1 MLVNNGVYYNFQQ
14 TNEVF
19 KMAYRKPTNQETT
32 VTTEKEVNDFYLNL
46 EFNLPNGMSVPLNS
60 GNHLTISLDRYLG
73 ETKTVNTTDS
83 DWGKQQLIRNSF
95 ISALNEI
102 AGQMDEGEVVS
113 FSQLMEH
120 PTMAKLLPLLGFSIR
135 KRGKASTNGGTLP
148 TENELDSLLGL

>member
-1 MLVNNGVYYNFQQ
+1 
-14 TNEVF
+14 
-19 KMAYRKPTNQETT
+19 MAYRKPAQQETT
-32 VTTEKEVNDFYLNL
+32 VATEKDVNDFYLNL

-102 AGQMDEGEVVS
+102 TAQMDEGEVVT
-113 FSQLMEH
+113 FAQLMEH
-120 PTMAKLLPLLGFSIR
+120 PTMAKLLPLLGFSLR
-135 KRGKASTNGGTLP
+135 KRGKAQSEGTLP
-148 TENELDSLLGL
+148 SATELDTLLGL

>member
-1 MLVNNGVYYNFQQ
+1 
-14 TNEVF
+14 
-19 KMAYRKPTNQETT
+19 MAYRKPTNQETT

>member
-1 MLVNNGVYYNFQQ
+1 
-14 TNEVF
+14 
-19 KMAYRKPTNQETT
+19 MAYRKPTNQETT

-102 AGQMDEGEVVS
+102 TGQMDEGEVVS
-113 FSQLMEH
+113 FFQLMEH
-120 PTMAKLLPLLGFSIR
+120 PTMAKLLPLLGFSLR
-135 KRGKASTNGGTLP
+135 KRGKAQSEGTLP
-148 TENELDSLLGL
+148 SATELDSLLGL

>member
-1 MLVNNGVYYNFQQ
+1 
-14 TNEVF
+14 
-19 KMAYRKPTNQETT
+19 MAYRKPVQQET
-32 VTTEKEVNDFYLNL
+32 VATEKDVNDFYLNL

-102 AGQMDEGEVVS
+102 TAQMDEGEVVT
-113 FSQLMEH
+113 FAQLMEH
-120 PTMAKLLPLLGFSIR
+120 PTLSKLLPLLGFSLR
-135 KRGKASTNGGTLP
+135 KRGKATTEGTLP
-148 TENELDSLLGL
+148 SATELDTLLGL

>member
-1 MLVNNGVYYNFQQ
+1 
-14 TNEVF
+14 
-19 KMAYRKPTNQETT
+19 MAYRKPQQET
-32 VTTEKEVNDFYLNL
+32 VTTAEKDVNEFYLNL

-102 AGQMDEGEVVS
+102 TAQMDEGEVVT
-113 FSQLMEH
+113 FAQLMEH
-120 PTMAKLLPLLGFSIR
+120 PTMAKLLPLLGFSLR
-135 KRGKASTNGGTLP
+135 KRGKASTEGTLP
-148 TENELDSLLGL
+148 SANELDALLGL

>member
-102 AGQMDEGEVVS
+102 TGQIDEGEVVS

-120 PTMAKLLPLLGFSIR
+120 PTMAKLLPLLGFSLR
-135 KRGKASTNGGTLP
+135 KRGKAQSEGTLP
-148 TENELDSLLGL
+148 SATELDSLLGL

>member
-1 MLVNNGVYYNFQQ
+1 
-14 TNEVF
+14 
-19 KMAYRKPTNQETT
+19 MAYRKPAQQETT
-32 VTTEKEVNDFYLNL
+32 AATEKDVNDFYLNL

-102 AGQMDEGEVVS
+102 TAQMDEGEVVT
-113 FSQLMEH
+113 FAQLMEH
-120 PTMAKLLPLLGFSIR
+120 PTMAKLLPLLGFSLR
-135 KRGKASTNGGTLP
+135 KRGKAQSEGTLP
-148 TENELDSLLGL
+148 SATELDTLLGL

>member
-1 MLVNNGVYYNFQQ
+1 
-14 TNEVF
+14 
-19 KMAYRKPTNQETT
+19 MAYRKPTNQETT

-73 ETKTVNTTDS
+73 EIKTVNTTDS

-102 AGQMDEGEVVS
+102 TGQIDEGEVVS

-120 PTMAKLLPLLGFSIR
+120 PTMAKLLPLLGFSLR
-135 KRGKASTNGGTLP
+135 KRGKAQSEGTLP
-148 TENELDSLLGL
+148 SATELDSLLGL

>member
-1 MLVNNGVYYNFQQ
+1 
-14 TNEVF
+14 
-19 KMAYRKPTNQETT
+19 MAYRKPTNQETT

-102 AGQMDEGEVVS
+102 TGQMDEGEVVS

-120 PTMAKLLPLLGFSIR
+120 PTMAKLLPLLGFSLR
-135 KRGKASTNGGTLP
+135 KRGKAQSEGTLP
-148 TENELDSLLGL
+148 SATELDSLLGL

>member
-1 MLVNNGVYYNFQQ
+1 
-14 TNEVF
+14 
-19 KMAYRKPTNQETT
+19 MAYRKPAQQETT
-32 VTTEKEVNDFYLNL
+32 VTTAEKDVNEFYLNL

-102 AGQMDEGEVVS
+102 TAQMDEGEVVT
-113 FSQLMEH
+113 FAQLMEH
-120 PTMAKLLPLLGFSIR
+120 PTMAKLLPLLGFSLR
-135 KRGKASTNGGTLP
+135 KRGKAQSEGTLP
-148 TENELDSLLGL
+148 SATELDTLLGL

>member
-1 MLVNNGVYYNFQQ
+1 
-14 TNEVF
+14 
-19 KMAYRKPTNQETT
+19 MAYRKPTNQETT

-102 AGQMDEGEVVS
+102 TGQIDEGEVVS

-120 PTMAKLLPLLGFSIR
+120 PTMAKLLPLLGFSLR
-135 KRGKASTNGGTLP
+135 KRGKAQSEGTLP
-148 TENELDSLLGL
+148 SATELDSLLGL

>member
-1 MLVNNGVYYNFQQ
+1 
-14 TNEVF
+14 
-19 KMAYRKPTNQETT
+19 MAYRKPAQQETT
-32 VTTEKEVNDFYLNL
+32 VTTEKEVNEFYLNL

-102 AGQMDEGEVVS
+102 TAQMDEGEVVT
-113 FSQLMEH
+113 FAQLMGH
-120 PTMAKLLPLLGFSIR
+120 PTMAKLLPLLGFSLR
-135 KRGKASTNGGTLP
+135 KRGKAQSEGTLP
-148 TENELDSLLGL
+148 SATELDTLLGL

>member
-1 MLVNNGVYYNFQQ
+1 
-14 TNEVF
+14 
-19 KMAYRKPTNQETT
+19 MAYRKPQQETT
-32 VTTEKEVNDFYLNL
+32 VTEKEVNDFYLNL

-102 AGQMDEGEVVS
+102 TGQMDEGEVVT
-113 FSQLMEH
+113 FAQLMEH
-120 PTMAKLLPLLGFSIR
+120 PTMAKLLPLLGFSLR
-135 KRGKASTNGGTLP
+135 KRGKAQSEGTLP
-148 TENELDSLLGL
+148 SANELDTLLGL

>member
-1 MLVNNGVYYNFQQ
+1 
-14 TNEVF
+14 
-19 KMAYRKPTNQETT
+19 MAYRKPVQET
-32 VTTEKEVNDFYLNL
+32 VTTTDKDVNEFYLNL

-102 AGQMDEGEVVS
+102 TGQMDEGEVVT
-113 FSQLMEH
+113 FAQLMEH
-120 PTMAKLLPLLGFSIR
+120 PTMAKLLPLLGFSLR
-135 KRGKASTNGGTLP
+135 KRGKAQSEGTLP
-148 TENELDSLLGL
+148 SANELDTLLGL